1 MFWQQ
6 PYSKSNKIIQDS
18 VRSLGNRGCPTAAA
32 VCDNSSQA
40 LHFGVD
46 LKPHSFFISSEL
58 LQTKV
63 HFYYVRGTRTKIWIL
78 FLPFARRM
86 KPPHLGMKGGIYFP
100 PPERDGEQ
108 QHLPALHTALP
119 APLTPAGGCPRPLCP
134 AAPRP
139 ALPPGAGPAVL
150 LPLSTL
156 PLQDNHTPFTFP
168 ITLQFRVEKKPLC

>member
-32 VCDNSSQA
+32 CDNSSRA

-78 FLPFARRM
+78 FLPFAWLM

-108 QHLPALHTALP
+108 QHLPALHTTLP
-119 APLTPAGGCPRPLCP
+119 APPTLPARLGAAPGPPAPLPPILLCPRARGRLCCCP
-134 AAPRP
+134 SRRC
-139 ALPPGAGPAVL
+139 
-150 LPLSTL
+150 
-156 PLQDNHTPFTFP
+156 HYRI
-168 ITLQFRVEKKPLC
+168 ITLHSHFQLLYSSG

>member
-86 KPPHLGMKGGIYFP
+86 KPPHLGMKGGIYFLP
-100 PPERDGEQ
+100 PKRDGEQ

-119 APLTPAGGCPRPLCP
+119 APLTLAGGCPRLLCP

-150 LPLSTL
+150 LPLPTL

-168 ITLQFRVEKKPLC
+168 ITLQFRVEKNPLC